1 MNSAKSD
8 LYTQITHIVDTS
20 QWRDVEALT
29 FLDNNLYSSS
39 KGRGK
44 VYKKPDATTP
54 LVVGGT
60 KSRHV
65 QKCKLF
71 FKYGI
76 LFSFIMTLI
85 LIAVSTLN
93 NSIINYQHNLAAK
106 PRSSDTTPLTL
117 DDNNT
122 TLLTLDDNNTTPL
135 TLDDDDRIL
144 DGGDNTTP
152 LTLDD
157 DDRILDGGDNTTP
170 LTLDDDDRI
179 LDGGDNTTHLTLD
192 DDDRILDGGDNTT
205 HLTLDDDDRILDD
218 DNNTTPSPLKGPLQ
232 QVEDLLDR
240 GIGDTANLIDNVVAN
255 SALEKKDVILVNKT
269 VIIDATRN
277 YIIVKPF

>member
-44 VYKKPDATTP
+44 VYKKPDATTTNLPQRQLSPRRP
-54 LVVGGT
+54 LVVGGTNAPFGRIDAAMPLCGIGGT

-85 LIAVSTLN
+85 LIAVLTLN
-93 NSIINYQHNLAAK
+93 NSIINYHQHGLDKSPTPGLRPYVAAK

-117 DDNNT
+117 DD
-122 TLLTLDDNNTTPL
+122 DNTTPL
-135 TLDDDDRIL
+135 TLDDD
-144 DGGDNTTP
+144 DNTTP

-157 DDRILDGGDNTTP
+157 DDRILDGGGNTTP
-170 LTLDDDDRI
+170 
-179 LDGGDNTTHLTLD
+179 
-192 DDDRILDGGDNTT
+192 
-205 HLTLDDDDRILDD
+205 LTLDDDDRILDD
-218 DNNTTPSPLKGPLQ
+218 DNNTTPRVLDVSIAHPLQ
-232 QVEDLLDR
+232 QVFDLLDR

-255 SALEKKDVILVNKT
+255 SLEKKDVILVNKT

-277 YIIVKPF
+277 YIIVKTF

>member
-157 DDRILDGGDNTTP
+157 DDRILDGGDNTT
-170 LTLDDDDRI
+170 
-179 LDGGDNTTHLTLD
+179 
-192 DDDRILDGGDNTT
+192 